1 MTMNVNLDAF
11 KSTEPQP
18 QWLNQ
23 LKVTI
28 AMAKQFEQKGDGEKA
43 ADCYETVLYYDP
55 NDTETRIKLSK
66 CYQKL
71 LRPEQAVKHQIYAM
85 QKDPHLFQVAE
96 NEASVNFE
104 LGNFENSLFAYN
116 KFRKQRKT
124 SNDCRKGFIK
134 VNKLK
139 CFLKLLIVC
148 RSSTYKI
155 FL

>member
-1 MTMNVNLDAF
+1 MTTNVNLDAF
-11 KSTEPQP
+11 KNTEPQP

-23 LKVTI
+23 LRVTV
-28 AMAKQFEQKGDGEKA
+28 AMGKRFEQKGDAEKA
-43 ADCYETVLYYDP
+43 ANCYETVLYYDP

-104 LGNFENSLFAYN
+104 LGNFESSLVAYD

-124 SNDCRKGFIK
+124 SYDCSKGFIK
-134 VNKLK
+134 VNEPKYYSK
-139 CFLKLLIVC
+139 FSIV
-148 RSSTYKI
+148 
-155 FL
+155 